1 MTCAQRPRLSRGEV
15 AQDIKTLYP
24 HHHPFHHHSHHHY
37 HLLCLSCLLCF
48 LRRLSL
54 SLLDNRCTMLG
65 NSARHRSLFAGNQ
78 RKDCGCERSRSI
90 GIAQLL
96 SQKVLRVCATYSVN
110 TALDVILMP
119 GREREAW
126 SESGGCNLRK
136 CLTARQA
143 AQQLKTSRRSQ
154 VDQILVN

>member
-1 MTCAQRPRLSRGEV
+1 M
-15 AQDIKTLYP
+15 
-24 HHHPFHHHSHHHY
+24 
-37 HLLCLSCLLCF
+37 
-48 LRRLSL
+48 
-54 SLLDNRCTMLG
+54 MLG

-119 GREREAW
+119 VRGE
-126 SESGGCNLRK
+126 GGLE
-136 CLTARQA
+136 
-143 AQQLKTSRRSQ
+143 
-154 VDQILVN
+154 

>member
-1 MTCAQRPRLSRGEV
+1 MRALFGLYTTQLVGQVERNCRWLPSVTCAQRPRLSGGEV
-15 AQDIKTLYP
+15 AQDIKTLSP
-24 HHHPFHHHSHHHY
+24 HLHHSQHPLHNTHHHY
-37 HLLCLSCLLCF
+37 LLLCLSCLFKILCF

-96 SQKVLRVCATYSVN
+96 SQKVLRVCATFAPS
-110 TALDVILMP
+110 ILLLM
-119 GREREAW
+119 
-126 SESGGCNLRK
+126 
-136 CLTARQA
+136 
-143 AQQLKTSRRSQ
+143 
-154 VDQILVN
+154 

>member
-1 MTCAQRPRLSRGEV
+1 MTCAQRPRLSGGEV
-15 AQDIKTLYP
+15 AQDIKTPSP
-24 HHHPFHHHSHHHY
+24 HLSHHPLHHFHPHL
-37 HLLCLSCLLCF
+37 LLCLSCLLKILCF

-78 RKDCGCERSRSI
+78 RKDCGCEPSRSI

-119 GREREAW
+119 GRGE
-126 SESGGCNLRK
+126 GG
-136 CLTARQA
+136 
-143 AQQLKTSRRSQ
+143 
-154 VDQILVN
+154 LVGVRVVVVI

>member
-1 MTCAQRPRLSRGEV
+1 MGQVERNCRWLPSVTCAQRPRLSGGEV
-15 AQDIKTLYP
+15 AQDIKTLSP
-24 HHHPFHHHSHHHY
+24 HPHPSHHPLHHSHHHL
-37 HLLCLSCLLCF
+37 LLCLSCLLKILCF

-54 SLLDNRCTMLG
+54 SLLDNRCTRLG

-96 SQKVLRVCATYSVN
+96 SQKVLRVCNFYSVN

-119 GREREAW
+119 GRGE
-126 SESGGCNLRK
+126 GGLE
-136 CLTARQA
+136 
-143 AQQLKTSRRSQ
+143 
-154 VDQILVN
+154 

>member
-1 MTCAQRPRLSRGEV
+1 MTCAQRPRLSGGEV
-15 AQDIKTLYP
+15 AQDIKTLSP
-24 HHHPFHHHSHHHY
+24 HLHPTHHPLHQSHHHF
-37 HLLCLSCLLCF
+37 LLYLSCLLKALCF

-78 RKDCGCERSRSI
+78 RKACGCERSRSI

-119 GREREAW
+119 GRGR
-126 SESGGCNLRK
+126 GRLGVR
-136 CLTARQA
+136 
-143 AQQLKTSRRSQ
+143 
-154 VDQILVN
+154 VVVVI

>member
-1 MTCAQRPRLSRGEV
+1 MGQVERNCRWLPSVTCAQRPRLSKGEV
-15 AQDIKTLYP
+15 AQDIKTLSP
-24 HHHPFHHHSHHHY
+24 HHPSHHTLHHSHHHL
-37 HLLCLSCLLCF
+37 LLCLSCLLKILCF

-78 RKDCGCERSRSI
+78 RKACGCERSRSI

-96 SQKVLRVCATYSVN
+96 SQKVCATFSVN

-119 GREREAW
+119 RRGRGRL
-126 SESGGCNLRK
+126 GVR
-136 CLTARQA
+136 
-143 AQQLKTSRRSQ
+143 
-154 VDQILVN
+154 VVVVI